1 MFFFSGLFGDV
12 EQISHFDSYHPVG
25 STGEI
30 IFLGAVVEIG
40 EAIVIASFYLEMA
53 DFGAQF
59 YTEAGRYT
67 IIELVFHIHVM
78 LFGGKVGIVFPRT
91 ALCCSAFAAA
101 VSAAPVT
108 TQGTGVGKH
117 GDVTVAVTFDSGKIK
132 DIKIVKQQENPVLAA
147 KVFTDLK
154 QHVIDTNS
162 VQLDAISGATFSS
175 KGFLDAVADAAKKAG
190 VTLSKADKKAIKKA
204 VKALPKESSYDVVV
218 IGAGGA
224 GFSAAIEAKNAG
236 ANVVLLEKMPA
247 VGGNSLISGAEMNA
261 AKNWVQPKLGI
272 NDDSPELH
280 AEDTYKGGDM
290 KGDMNVIKVM
300 THNALDAAKWCRD
313 YLGVRFEDDNL
324 FFFGGHSRKRA
335 LIPVGHTG
343 TEFITKFQAK
353 ADELG
358 IPVITNMKAEE
369 LIKDK
374 SGRVVGVKATM
385 NGASYTFNAK
395 GGVVLATGGF
405 GANPEMVKKYNPKID
420 ERFKTT
426 DAPGTTGE
434 ALYMAERAGAQLV
447 NMGYIQ
453 TYPICDPISGVIE
466 LIADARF
473 DGAIML
479 NQEGKRFVE
488 ELQRRDV
495 LSEAILKQT
504 GGYCWVLWN
513 DKIGS
518 ISNTVKEHPTEYEA
532 FTKQGIM
539 ATCDDLKCVAD
550 FTKIP
555 FDSLK
560 GTVNRVSSM
569 TGKGNDKDFNHRSGL
584 VDMTQGKYY
593 VIKAVPS
600 VHHTMGGVRINEKA
614 QALTAE
620 GKAIPGLW
628 AAGEVTGVTH
638 GTNRLGGNA
647 YTDIIVFGRIAGKAA
662 AEAAK

>member
-1 MFFFSGLFGDV
+1 
-12 EQISHFDSYHPVG
+12 
-25 STGEI
+25 
-30 IFLGAVVEIG
+30 
-40 EAIVIASFYLEMA
+40 
-53 DFGAQF
+53 
-59 YTEAGRYT
+59 
-67 IIELVFHIHVM
+67 M
-78 LFGGKVGIVFPRT
+78 LFRQT
-91 ALCCSAFAAA
+91 LLAAA
-101 VSAAPVT
+101 VGLMSAAAVAAPIT

-117 GDVTVAVTFDSGKIK
+117 GDMTVAVTFDNGRIQA
-132 DIKIVKQQENPVLAA
+132 IEIVKEAENPVLAK
-147 KVFTDLK
+147 KVYTDLK
-154 QHVIDTNS
+154 AAVITSNS
-162 VQLDAISGATFSS
+162 ADLDAISGATFSS
-175 KGFLDAVADAAKKAG
+175 KGFLDAVKDAAKKAG
-190 VTLSKADKKAIKKA
+190 VTLSKADAKAIKKVVKNIPA
-204 VKALPKESSYDVVV
+204 VSNYDVVV

-261 AKNWVQPKLGI
+261 ARNWVQPKLGI
-272 NDDSPELH
+272 LDDSAERH
-280 AEDTYKGGDM
+280 AADTFKGGDK
-290 KGDMNVIKVM
+290 KGDMKVINVM
-300 THNALDAAKWCRD
+300 TANALDAAKWCRD

-343 TEFITKFQAK
+343 TEFIAKFQAK

-358 IPVITNMKAEE
+358 IPVITDMKAEE

-374 SGRVVGVKATM
+374 TGRVVGVKATSH
-385 NGASYTFNAK
+385 GATYTFNAK

-405 GANPEMVKKYNPKID
+405 GANKAMVKKYNPKID

-434 ALYMAERAGAQLV
+434 ALYMAKRAGAQLV

-466 LIADARF
+466 LIADSRF

-488 ELQRRDV
+488 ELERRDV

-504 GGYCWVLWN
+504 GNYCWVLWN
-513 DKIGS
+513 DNIGK

-539 ATCDDLKCVAD
+539 ATCPDLKCIAD
-550 FTKIP
+550 FTKMP
-555 FDSLK
+555 LK
-560 GTVNRVSSM
+560 QLESTVKRVSSM
-569 TGKGNDKDFNHRSGL
+569 AGKGNDKDFHHRGGL
-584 VDMTQGKYY
+584 MDMSEGQYY

-600 VHHTMGGVRINEKA
+600 THHTMGGVRINEKA
-614 QALTAE
+614 QALTAK
-620 GKAIPGLW
+620 GQVIPGLW

-647 YTDIIVFGRIAGKAA
+647 YTDIIVFGRIAGEAA
-662 AEAAK
+662 AFEAAARSAK

>member
-1 MFFFSGLFGDV
+1 MKSTMIKSAVAMVFA
-12 EQISHFDSYHPVG
+12 VG
-25 STGEI
+25 
-30 IFLGAVVEIG
+30 
-40 EAIVIASFYLEMA
+40 
-53 DFGAQF
+53 
-59 YTEAGRYT
+59 
-67 IIELVFHIHVM
+67 
-78 LFGGKVGIVFPRT
+78 
-91 ALCCSAFAAA
+91 FAAA
-101 VSAAPVT
+101 SMAAPVT
-108 TQGTGVGKH
+108 AEGTGVGKH
-117 GDVTVAVTFDSGKIK
+117 GDITVAVTFDAGKIQ
-132 DIKIVKQQENPVLAA
+132 DIKIVKNAENPILAK

-154 QHVIDTNS
+154 DQVVALSSTD
-162 VQLDAISGATFSS
+162 VDLVSGATFSA
-175 KGFLDAVADAAKKAG
+175 KGFIDAVNDAAKKAG
-190 VTLSKADKKAIKKA
+190 VTLAKADKKALKKA
-204 VKALPKESSYDVVV
+204 ARELPKTSNYDVVV

-224 GFSAAIEAKNAG
+224 GFSAAITARNAG

-247 VGGNSLISGAEMNA
+247 VGGNSLISGAEMNV

-280 AEDTYKGGDM
+280 AQDTFKGGDG
-290 KGDMNVIKVM
+290 KGDMKVINVM
-300 THNALDAAKWCRD
+300 THEALDAAKWCRD

-343 TEFITKFQAK
+343 TEFIAKFQAK

-369 LIKDK
+369 LIKNKD
-374 SGRVVGVKATM
+374 GRVVGVKATM
-385 NGASYTFNAK
+385 DGSEYTFNAK

-426 DAPGTTGE
+426 DAPGSTGE

-453 TYPICDPISGVIE
+453 TYPICDPLSGAIE

-495 LSEAILKQT
+495 LSEAILNQT
-504 GGYCWVLWN
+504 GQYCWVLWN
-513 DKIGS
+513 DNIGK
-518 ISNTVKEHPTEYEA
+518 ISNTVKAHANEYEA

-539 ATCDDLKCVAD
+539 TTCDDLKCIAD

-555 FDSLK
+555 FDQLQK
-560 GTVNRVSSM
+560 TVKRVSDM
-569 TGKGNDKDFNHRSGL
+569 AGKGNDKDFNHRAGL
-584 VDMTQGKYY
+584 MDMQQGKYY

-600 VHHTMGGVRINEKA
+600 THHTMGGVRINEKA
-614 QALTAE
+614 EALTAE
-620 GKAIPGLW
+620 GKVIPGLW

-647 YTDIIVFGRIAGKAA
+647 YTDIIVFGRIAGEAAAKAA
-662 AEAAK
+662 K

>member
-1 MFFFSGLFGDV
+1 MK
-12 EQISHFDSYHPVG
+12 
-25 STGEI
+25 STMI
-30 IFLGAVVEIG
+30 KSAVAMVF
-40 EAIVIASFYLEMA
+40 A
-53 DFGAQF
+53 
-59 YTEAGRYT
+59 AG
-67 IIELVFHIHVM
+67 
-78 LFGGKVGIVFPRT
+78 
-91 ALCCSAFAAA
+91 FAAA
-101 VSAAPVT
+101 SMAAPVT
-108 TQGTGVGKH
+108 AEGTGVGKH
-117 GDVTVAVTFDSGKIK
+117 GDITVAVTFDAGKIQ
-132 DIKIVKQQENPVLAA
+132 DIKIVKNAENPILAK

-154 QHVIDTNS
+154 DQVVALSSTD
-162 VQLDAISGATFSS
+162 VDLVSGATFSA
-175 KGFLDAVADAAKKAG
+175 KGFIDAVNDAAKKAG
-190 VTLSKADKKAIKKA
+190 VTLAKADKKALKKA
-204 VKALPKESSYDVVV
+204 ARELPKTSNYDVVV

-224 GFSAAIEAKNAG
+224 GFSAAITAKNAG
-236 ANVVLLEKMPA
+236 ANVVLIEKMPA
-247 VGGNSLISGAEMNA
+247 VGGNSLISGAEMNVA
-261 AKNWVQPKLGI
+261 RNWVQPKLGI

-280 AEDTYKGGDM
+280 AQDTFKGGDG
-290 KGDMNVIKVM
+290 KGDMKVINVM
-300 THNALDAAKWCRD
+300 THEALDAAKWCRD

-343 TEFITKFQAK
+343 TEFIAKFQAK

-374 SGRVVGVKATM
+374 DGRVVGVKATM
-385 NGASYTFNAK
+385 DGSEYTFNAK

-426 DAPGTTGE
+426 DAPGSTGE
-434 ALYMAERAGAQLV
+434 ALYMAERAGAELV

-453 TYPICDPISGVIE
+453 TYPICDPISGAIE

-495 LSEAILKQT
+495 LSEAILNQT
-504 GGYCWVLWN
+504 GRYCWVLWN

-518 ISNTVKEHPTEYEA
+518 ISNTVKAHANEYEA

-539 ATCDDLKCVAD
+539 TTCDDLKCIAD

-555 FDSLK
+555 FDQLRK
-560 GTVNRVSSM
+560 TVKRVSDM
-569 TGKGNDKDFNHRSGL
+569 AGKGNDKDFNHRAGL
-584 VDMTQGKYY
+584 MDMQQGKYY

-600 VHHTMGGVRINEKA
+600 THHTMGGVRINEKA
-614 QALTAE
+614 EALTAE
-620 GKAIPGLW
+620 GKVIPGLW

-647 YTDIIVFGRIAGKAA
+647 YTDIIVFGRIAGEAAAKAA
-662 AEAAK
+662 K

>member
-1 MFFFSGLFGDV
+1 
-12 EQISHFDSYHPVG
+12 
-25 STGEI
+25 
-30 IFLGAVVEIG
+30 
-40 EAIVIASFYLEMA
+40 
-53 DFGAQF
+53 
-59 YTEAGRYT
+59 
-67 IIELVFHIHVM
+67 M
-78 LFGGKVGIVFPRT
+78 LFRQT
-91 ALCCSAFAAA
+91 LLAAA
-101 VSAAPVT
+101 VGLMSAAAVAAPVT

-117 GDVTVAVTFDSGKIK
+117 GDMTVAVTFDNGRIQA
-132 DIKIVKQQENPVLAA
+132 IEIVKEAENPVLAK
-147 KVFTDLK
+147 KVYTDLK
-154 QHVIDTNS
+154 AAVIASNS
-162 VQLDAISGATFSS
+162 ADLDAISGATFSS
-175 KGFLDAVADAAKKAG
+175 KGFLDAVKDAAKKAG
-190 VTLSKADKKAIKKA
+190 VTLSKADAKAIKKVVKNIPA
-204 VKALPKESSYDVVV
+204 VSNYDVVV

-261 AKNWVQPKLGI
+261 ARNWVQPKLGI
-272 NDDSPELH
+272 LDDSAERH
-280 AEDTYKGGDM
+280 AADTFKGGDK
-290 KGDMNVIKVM
+290 KGDMKVINVM
-300 THNALDAAKWCRD
+300 TANALDAAKWCRD

-343 TEFITKFQAK
+343 TEFIAKFQAK

-358 IPVITNMKAEE
+358 IPVITDMKAEE

-374 SGRVVGVKATM
+374 TGRVVGVKATSH
-385 NGASYTFNAK
+385 GATYTFNAK

-405 GANPEMVKKYNPKID
+405 GANKAMVKKYNPKID

-434 ALYMAERAGAQLV
+434 ALYMAKRAGAQLV

-466 LIADARF
+466 LIADSRF

-488 ELQRRDV
+488 ELERRDV

-504 GGYCWVLWN
+504 GNYCCVLWN
-513 DKIGS
+513 DNIGK

-539 ATCDDLKCVAD
+539 ATCPDLKCIAD
-550 FTKIP
+550 FTKMP
-555 FDSLK
+555 LK
-560 GTVNRVSSM
+560 QLESTVKRVSSM
-569 TGKGNDKDFNHRSGL
+569 AGKGNDKDFHHRGGL
-584 VDMTQGKYY
+584 MDMSEGQYY

-600 VHHTMGGVRINEKA
+600 THHTMGGVRINEKA
-614 QALTAE
+614 QALTAK
-620 GKAIPGLW
+620 GQVIPGLW

-647 YTDIIVFGRIAGKAA
+647 YTDIIVFGRIAGEAA
-662 AEAAK
+662 AFEAAARSAK

>member
-1 MFFFSGLFGDV
+1 
-12 EQISHFDSYHPVG
+12 
-25 STGEI
+25 
-30 IFLGAVVEIG
+30 
-40 EAIVIASFYLEMA
+40 
-53 DFGAQF
+53 
-59 YTEAGRYT
+59 
-67 IIELVFHIHVM
+67 M
-78 LFGGKVGIVFPRT
+78 LFRQT
-91 ALCCSAFAAA
+91 LLAAA
-101 VSAAPVT
+101 VGLMSAAAVAAPVT

-117 GDVTVAVTFDSGKIK
+117 GDMTVAVTFDNGRIQA
-132 DIKIVKQQENPVLAA
+132 IEIVKEAENPVLAK
-147 KVFTDLK
+147 KVYTDLK
-154 QHVIDTNS
+154 AAVIASNS
-162 VQLDAISGATFSS
+162 ADLDAISGATFSS
-175 KGFLDAVADAAKKAG
+175 KGFLDAVRDAAKKAG
-190 VTLSKADKKAIKKA
+190 VTLSKADAKAIKKVVKNIPA
-204 VKALPKESSYDVVV
+204 VSNYDVVV

-261 AKNWVQPKLGI
+261 ARNWVQPKLGI
-272 NDDSPELH
+272 LDDSAERH
-280 AEDTYKGGDM
+280 AADTFKGGDK
-290 KGDMNVIKVM
+290 KGDMKVINVM
-300 THNALDAAKWCRD
+300 TANALDAAKWCRD

-343 TEFITKFQAK
+343 TEFIAKFQAK

-358 IPVITNMKAEE
+358 IPVITDMKAEE

-374 SGRVVGVKATM
+374 TGRVVGVKATSH
-385 NGASYTFNAK
+385 GATYTFNAK

-405 GANPEMVKKYNPKID
+405 GANKAMVKKYNPKID

-434 ALYMAERAGAQLV
+434 ALYMAKRAGAQLV

-466 LIADARF
+466 LIADSRF

-488 ELQRRDV
+488 ELERRDV

-504 GGYCWVLWN
+504 GNYCWVLWN
-513 DKIGS
+513 DNIGK

-539 ATCDDLKCVAD
+539 ATCPDLKCIAD
-550 FTKIP
+550 FTKMP
-555 FDSLK
+555 LK
-560 GTVNRVSSM
+560 QLESTVKRVSSM
-569 TGKGNDKDFNHRSGL
+569 AGKGNDKDFHHRGGL
-584 VDMTQGKYY
+584 MDMSEGQYY

-600 VHHTMGGVRINEKA
+600 THHTMGGVRINEKA
-614 QALTAE
+614 QALTAK
-620 GKAIPGLW
+620 GQVIPGLW

-647 YTDIIVFGRIAGKAA
+647 YTDIIVFGRIAGEAA
-662 AEAAK
+662 AFEAAARSAK

>member
-1 MFFFSGLFGDV
+1 MKSTMIKSAVAMVFA
-12 EQISHFDSYHPVG
+12 VG
-25 STGEI
+25 
-30 IFLGAVVEIG
+30 F
-40 EAIVIASFYLEMA
+40 
-53 DFGAQF
+53 
-59 YTEAGRYT
+59 
-67 IIELVFHIHVM
+67 
-78 LFGGKVGIVFPRT
+78 
-91 ALCCSAFAAA
+91 AA
-101 VSAAPVT
+101 VSMAAPVT
-108 TQGTGVGKH
+108 AEGTGVGKH
-117 GDVTVAVTFDSGKIK
+117 GDITVAVTFDAGKIQ
-132 DIKIVKQQENPVLAA
+132 DIKIVKNAENPILAK

-154 QHVIDTNS
+154 DQVVALSSTD
-162 VQLDAISGATFSS
+162 VDLISGATFSA
-175 KGFLDAVADAAKKAG
+175 KGFIDAVNDAAKKAG
-190 VTLSKADKKAIKKA
+190 VTLAKADKKALKKA
-204 VKALPKESSYDVVV
+204 ARELPKTSNYDVVV

-224 GFSAAIEAKNAG
+224 GFSAAITARNAG

-247 VGGNSLISGAEMNA
+247 VGGNSLISGAEMNV

-280 AEDTYKGGDM
+280 AQDTFKGGDG
-290 KGDMNVIKVM
+290 KGDMKVINVM
-300 THNALDAAKWCRD
+300 THEALDAAKWCRD

-343 TEFITKFQAK
+343 TEFIAKFQAK

-369 LIKDK
+369 LIKNKD
-374 SGRVVGVKATM
+374 GRVVGVKATM
-385 NGASYTFNAK
+385 DGSEYTFNAK

-426 DAPGTTGE
+426 DAPGSTGE
-434 ALYMAERAGAQLV
+434 ALYMAERAGAELV

-453 TYPICDPISGVIE
+453 TYPICDPLSGAIE

-495 LSEAILKQT
+495 LSEAILNQT
-504 GGYCWVLWN
+504 GRYCWVLWN

-518 ISNTVKEHPTEYEA
+518 ISNTVKAHANEYEA

-539 ATCDDLKCVAD
+539 TTCDDLKCIAD

-555 FDSLK
+555 FDQLQK
-560 GTVNRVSSM
+560 TVKRVSDM
-569 TGKGNDKDFNHRSGL
+569 AGKGNDKDFNHRAGL
-584 VDMTQGKYY
+584 MDMQQGKYY

-600 VHHTMGGVRINEKA
+600 THHTMGGVRINEKA
-614 QALTAE
+614 EALTAE
-620 GKAIPGLW
+620 GKVIPGLW

-647 YTDIIVFGRIAGKAA
+647 YTDIIVFGRIAGEAAAKAA
-662 AEAAK
+662 K

>member
-1 MFFFSGLFGDV
+1 MK
-12 EQISHFDSYHPVG
+12 
-25 STGEI
+25 STMI
-30 IFLGAVVEIG
+30 KSAVAMVF
-40 EAIVIASFYLEMA
+40 A
-53 DFGAQF
+53 
-59 YTEAGRYT
+59 AG
-67 IIELVFHIHVM
+67 
-78 LFGGKVGIVFPRT
+78 
-91 ALCCSAFAAA
+91 FAAA
-101 VSAAPVT
+101 SMAAPVT
-108 TQGTGVGKH
+108 AEGTGVGKH
-117 GDVTVAVTFDSGKIK
+117 GDITVAVTFDAGKIQ
-132 DIKIVKQQENPVLAA
+132 DIKIVKNAENPILAK

-154 QHVIDTNS
+154 DQVVALSSTD
-162 VQLDAISGATFSS
+162 VDLISGATFSA
-175 KGFLDAVADAAKKAG
+175 KGFIDAVNDAAKKAG
-190 VTLSKADKKAIKKA
+190 VTLAKADKKALKKA
-204 VKALPKESSYDVVV
+204 ARKLPKTSNYDVVV

-224 GFSAAIEAKNAG
+224 GFSAAITARNAG

-280 AEDTYKGGDM
+280 AEDTFKGGDG
-290 KGDMNVIKVM
+290 KGDMKVINVM
-300 THNALDAAKWCRD
+300 THQALDAAKWCRD

-343 TEFITKFQAK
+343 TEFIAKFQAK

-369 LIKDK
+369 LIKNKD
-374 SGRVVGVKATM
+374 GRVVGVKATM
-385 NGASYTFNAK
+385 DGSEYTFNAK

-453 TYPICDPISGVIE
+453 TYPICDPISGAIE

-495 LSEAILKQT
+495 LSEAILNQT
-504 GGYCWVLWN
+504 GQYCWVLWN
-513 DKIGS
+513 DNIGK
-518 ISNTVKEHPTEYEA
+518 ISNTVKAHANEYEA

-539 ATCDDLKCVAD
+539 TTCDDLKCIAD

-555 FDSLK
+555 FDQLRK
-560 GTVNRVSSM
+560 TVKRVSDM
-569 TGKGNDKDFNHRSGL
+569 AGKGNDKDFNHRAGL
-584 VDMTQGKYY
+584 MDMQQGKYY

-600 VHHTMGGVRINEKA
+600 THHTMGGVRINEKA
-614 QALTAE
+614 EALTAE
-620 GKAIPGLW
+620 GKVIPGLW

-647 YTDIIVFGRIAGKAA
+647 YTDIIVFGRIAGEAAAKAA
-662 AEAAK
+662 K

>member
-1 MFFFSGLFGDV
+1 MKSTMIKSAVAMVFA
-12 EQISHFDSYHPVG
+12 VG
-25 STGEI
+25 
-30 IFLGAVVEIG
+30 
-40 EAIVIASFYLEMA
+40 
-53 DFGAQF
+53 
-59 YTEAGRYT
+59 
-67 IIELVFHIHVM
+67 
-78 LFGGKVGIVFPRT
+78 
-91 ALCCSAFAAA
+91 FAAA
-101 VSAAPVT
+101 SMAAPVT
-108 TQGTGVGKH
+108 GEGTGVGKH
-117 GDVTVAVTFDSGKIK
+117 GDITVAVTFDAGKIQ
-132 DIKIVKQQENPVLAA
+132 DIKIVKNAENPILAK

-154 QHVIDTNS
+154 DQVVALSSTD
-162 VQLDAISGATFSS
+162 VDLISGATFSA
-175 KGFLDAVADAAKKAG
+175 KGFIDAVNDAAKKAG
-190 VTLSKADKKAIKKA
+190 VTLAKADKKALKKA
-204 VKALPKESSYDVVV
+204 ARELPKTSNYDVVV

-224 GFSAAIEAKNAG
+224 GFSAAITAKNAG

-247 VGGNSLISGAEMNA
+247 VGGNSLISGAEMNV

-280 AEDTYKGGDM
+280 AQDTFKGGDG
-290 KGDMNVIKVM
+290 KGDMKVINVM
-300 THNALDAAKWCRD
+300 THEALDAAKWCRD

-343 TEFITKFQAK
+343 TEFIAKFQAK

-374 SGRVVGVKATM
+374 DGRVVGVKATM
-385 NGASYTFNAK
+385 DGSEYTFNAK

-426 DAPGTTGE
+426 DAPGSTGE
-434 ALYMAERAGAQLV
+434 ALYMAERAGAELV

-453 TYPICDPISGVIE
+453 TYPICDPLSGAIE

-495 LSEAILKQT
+495 LSEAILNQT
-504 GGYCWVLWN
+504 GQYCWVLWN
-513 DKIGS
+513 DNIGK
-518 ISNTVKEHPTEYEA
+518 ISNTVKAHANEYEA

-539 ATCDDLKCVAD
+539 TTCDDLKCIAD

-555 FDSLK
+555 FDQLRK
-560 GTVNRVSSM
+560 TVKRVSDM
-569 TGKGNDKDFNHRSGL
+569 AGKGNDKDFNHRAGL
-584 VDMTQGKYY
+584 MDMQQGKYY

-600 VHHTMGGVRINEKA
+600 THHTMGGVRINEKA
-614 QALTAE
+614 EALTAE
-620 GKAIPGLW
+620 GKVIPGLW

-647 YTDIIVFGRIAGKAA
+647 YTDIIVFGRIAGEAAAKAA
-662 AEAAK
+662 K

>member
-1 MFFFSGLFGDV
+1 MK
-12 EQISHFDSYHPVG
+12 
-25 STGEI
+25 STMI
-30 IFLGAVVEIG
+30 KSAVAMVF
-40 EAIVIASFYLEMA
+40 A
-53 DFGAQF
+53 
-59 YTEAGRYT
+59 AG
-67 IIELVFHIHVM
+67 
-78 LFGGKVGIVFPRT
+78 
-91 ALCCSAFAAA
+91 FAAA
-101 VSAAPVT
+101 SMAAPVT
-108 TQGTGVGKH
+108 AEGTGVGKH
-117 GDVTVAVTFDSGKIK
+117 GDITVAVTFDAGKIQ
-132 DIKIVKQQENPVLAA
+132 DIKIVKNAENPILAK

-154 QHVIDTNS
+154 DQVVALSSTD
-162 VQLDAISGATFSS
+162 VDLVSGATFSA
-175 KGFLDAVADAAKKAG
+175 KGFIDAVNDAAKKAG
-190 VTLSKADKKAIKKA
+190 VTLAKADKKALKKA
-204 VKALPKESSYDVVV
+204 ARELPKTSNYDVVV

-224 GFSAAIEAKNAG
+224 GFSAAITAKNAG

-247 VGGNSLISGAEMNA
+247 VGGNSLISGAEMNVA
-261 AKNWVQPKLGI
+261 GNWVQPKLGI

-280 AEDTYKGGDM
+280 AQDTFKGGDG
-290 KGDMNVIKVM
+290 KGDMKVINVM
-300 THNALDAAKWCRD
+300 THEALDAAKWCRD

-343 TEFITKFQAK
+343 TEFIAKFQAK

-374 SGRVVGVKATM
+374 DGRVVGVKATM
-385 NGASYTFNAK
+385 DGSEYTFNAK

-453 TYPICDPISGVIE
+453 TYPICDPLSGAIE

-495 LSEAILKQT
+495 LSEAILNQT
-504 GGYCWVLWN
+504 GQYCWVLWN
-513 DKIGS
+513 DNIGK
-518 ISNTVKEHPTEYEA
+518 ISNTVKAHANEYEA

-539 ATCDDLKCVAD
+539 TTCDDLKCIAD

-555 FDSLK
+555 FDQLQK
-560 GTVNRVSSM
+560 TVKRVSDM
-569 TGKGNDKDFNHRSGL
+569 AGKGNDKDFNHRAGL
-584 VDMTQGKYY
+584 MDMQQGKYY

-600 VHHTMGGVRINEKA
+600 THHTMGGVRINEKA
-614 QALTAE
+614 EALTAE
-620 GKAIPGLW
+620 GKVIPGLW

-647 YTDIIVFGRIAGKAA
+647 YTDIIVFGRIAGEAAAKAA
-662 AEAAK
+662 K

>member
-1 MFFFSGLFGDV
+1 MKSTMIKSAVAMVFA
-12 EQISHFDSYHPVG
+12 VG
-25 STGEI
+25 
-30 IFLGAVVEIG
+30 
-40 EAIVIASFYLEMA
+40 
-53 DFGAQF
+53 
-59 YTEAGRYT
+59 
-67 IIELVFHIHVM
+67 
-78 LFGGKVGIVFPRT
+78 
-91 ALCCSAFAAA
+91 FAAA
-101 VSAAPVT
+101 SMAAPVT
-108 TQGTGVGKH
+108 AEGTGVGKH
-117 GDVTVAVTFDSGKIK
+117 GDITVAVTFDAGKIQ
-132 DIKIVKQQENPVLAA
+132 DIKIVKNAENPILAK

-154 QHVIDTNS
+154 DQVVALSSTD
-162 VQLDAISGATFSS
+162 VDLISGATFSA
-175 KGFLDAVADAAKKAG
+175 KGFIDAVNDAAKKAG
-190 VTLSKADKKAIKKA
+190 VTLAKADKKALKKA
-204 VKALPKESSYDVVV
+204 ARKLPKTSNYDVVV

-224 GFSAAIEAKNAG
+224 GFSAAITARNAG

-247 VGGNSLISGAEMNA
+247 VGGNSLISGAEMNV

-280 AEDTYKGGDM
+280 AQDTFKGGDG
-290 KGDMNVIKVM
+290 KGDMKVINVM
-300 THNALDAAKWCRD
+300 THEALDAAKWCRD

-343 TEFITKFQAK
+343 TEFIAKFQAK

-374 SGRVVGVKATM
+374 DGRVVGVKATM
-385 NGASYTFNAK
+385 DGSEYTFNAK

-426 DAPGTTGE
+426 DAPGSTGE
-434 ALYMAERAGAQLV
+434 ALYMAERAGAELV

-453 TYPICDPISGVIE
+453 TYPICDPISGAIE

-495 LSEAILKQT
+495 LSEAILNQT
-504 GGYCWVLWN
+504 GQYCWVLWN
-513 DKIGS
+513 DNIGK
-518 ISNTVKEHPTEYEA
+518 ISNTVKAHANEYEA

-539 ATCDDLKCVAD
+539 TTCDDLKCIAD

-555 FDSLK
+555 FDQLQK
-560 GTVNRVSSM
+560 TVNRVSDM
-569 TGKGNDKDFNHRSGL
+569 AGKGNDKDFNHRAGL
-584 VDMTQGKYY
+584 MDMQQGKYY

-600 VHHTMGGVRINEKA
+600 THHTMGGVRINEKA
-614 QALTAE
+614 EALTAE
-620 GKAIPGLW
+620 GKVIPGLW

-647 YTDIIVFGRIAGKAA
+647 YTDIIVFGRIAGEAAAKAA
-662 AEAAK
+662 K

>member
-1 MFFFSGLFGDV
+1 MK
-12 EQISHFDSYHPVG
+12 
-25 STGEI
+25 STMI
-30 IFLGAVVEIG
+30 KSAVAMVF
-40 EAIVIASFYLEMA
+40 A
-53 DFGAQF
+53 
-59 YTEAGRYT
+59 AG
-67 IIELVFHIHVM
+67 
-78 LFGGKVGIVFPRT
+78 
-91 ALCCSAFAAA
+91 FAAA
-101 VSAAPVT
+101 SMAAPVT
-108 TQGTGVGKH
+108 AEGTGVGKH
-117 GDVTVAVTFDSGKIK
+117 GDITVAVTFDAGKIQ
-132 DIKIVKQQENPVLAA
+132 DIKIVKNAENPILAK

-154 QHVIDTNS
+154 DQVVALSSTD
-162 VQLDAISGATFSS
+162 VDLISGATFSA
-175 KGFLDAVADAAKKAG
+175 KGFIDAVNDAAKKAG
-190 VTLSKADKKAIKKA
+190 VTLAKADKKALKKA
-204 VKALPKESSYDVVV
+204 ARKLPKTSNYDVVV

-224 GFSAAIEAKNAG
+224 GFSAAITARNAG

-280 AEDTYKGGDM
+280 AEDTFKGGDG
-290 KGDMNVIKVM
+290 KGDMKVINVM
-300 THNALDAAKWCRD
+300 THQALDAAKWCRD

-343 TEFITKFQAK
+343 TEFIAKFQAK

-369 LIKDK
+369 LIKNKD
-374 SGRVVGVKATM
+374 GRVVGVKATM
-385 NGASYTFNAK
+385 DGSEYTFNAK

-453 TYPICDPISGVIE
+453 TYPICDPLSGAIE

-495 LSEAILKQT
+495 LSEAILNQT
-504 GGYCWVLWN
+504 GQYCWVLWN
-513 DKIGS
+513 DNIGK
-518 ISNTVKEHPTEYEA
+518 ISNTVKAHANEYEA

-539 ATCDDLKCVAD
+539 TTCDDLKCIAD

-555 FDSLK
+555 FDQLQK
-560 GTVNRVSSM
+560 TVKRVSDM
-569 TGKGNDKDFNHRSGL
+569 AGKGNDKDFNHRAGL
-584 VDMTQGKYY
+584 MDMQQGKYY

-600 VHHTMGGVRINEKA
+600 THHTMGGVRINEKA
-614 QALTAE
+614 EALTAE
-620 GKAIPGLW
+620 GKVIPGLW

-647 YTDIIVFGRIAGKAA
+647 YTDIIVFGRIAGEAAAKAA
-662 AEAAK
+662 K

>member
-1 MFFFSGLFGDV
+1 MK
-12 EQISHFDSYHPVG
+12 
-25 STGEI
+25 STMI
-30 IFLGAVVEIG
+30 KSAVAMVF
-40 EAIVIASFYLEMA
+40 A
-53 DFGAQF
+53 
-59 YTEAGRYT
+59 AG
-67 IIELVFHIHVM
+67 
-78 LFGGKVGIVFPRT
+78 
-91 ALCCSAFAAA
+91 FAAA
-101 VSAAPVT
+101 SMAAPVT
-108 TQGTGVGKH
+108 AQGTGVGKH
-117 GDVTVAVTFDSGKIK
+117 GDITVAVTFDAVKIQ
-132 DIKIVKQQENPVLAA
+132 DIKIVKNAENPILAK

-154 QHVIDTNS
+154 DQVVAFSSTGVDL
-162 VQLDAISGATFSS
+162 VSGATFSA
-175 KGFLDAVADAAKKAG
+175 KGFIDAVNDAAKKAG
-190 VTLSKADKKAIKKA
+190 VTLAKADKKALKKA
-204 VKALPKESSYDVVV
+204 ARELPKTSNYDVVV

-224 GFSAAIEAKNAG
+224 GFSAAITARNAG

-280 AEDTYKGGDM
+280 AQDTFKGGDG
-290 KGDMNVIKVM
+290 KGDMKVINVM
-300 THNALDAAKWCRD
+300 THEALDAAKWCRD

-343 TEFITKFQAK
+343 TEFIAKFQAK

-374 SGRVVGVKATM
+374 DGRVVGVKATM
-385 NGASYTFNAK
+385 DGSEYTFNAK

-426 DAPGTTGE
+426 DAPGSTGE

-453 TYPICDPISGVIE
+453 TYPICDPISGAIE

-495 LSEAILKQT
+495 LSEAILNQT
-504 GGYCWVLWN
+504 GRYCWVLWN
-513 DKIGS
+513 DNIGK
-518 ISNTVKEHPTEYEA
+518 ISNTVKAHANEYEA
-532 FTKQGIM
+532 FTKQGVM
-539 ATCDDLKCVAD
+539 ATCDDLKCIAD

-555 FDSLK
+555 FDQLQK
-560 GTVNRVSSM
+560 TVKRVSDM
-569 TGKGNDKDFNHRSGL
+569 AGKGNDKDFNHRAGL
-584 VDMTQGKYY
+584 MDMQQGKYY

-600 VHHTMGGVRINEKA
+600 THHTMGGVRINEKA
-614 QALTAE
+614 EALTAE
-620 GKAIPGLW
+620 GKVIPGLW

-647 YTDIIVFGRIAGKAA
+647 YTDIIVFGRIAGEAAAKAA
-662 AEAAK
+662 K

>member
-1 MFFFSGLFGDV
+1 MKSTMIKSAVAMVFA
-12 EQISHFDSYHPVG
+12 VG
-25 STGEI
+25 
-30 IFLGAVVEIG
+30 
-40 EAIVIASFYLEMA
+40 
-53 DFGAQF
+53 
-59 YTEAGRYT
+59 
-67 IIELVFHIHVM
+67 
-78 LFGGKVGIVFPRT
+78 
-91 ALCCSAFAAA
+91 FAAA
-101 VSAAPVT
+101 SMAAPVT
-108 TQGTGVGKH
+108 AEGTGVGKH
-117 GDVTVAVTFDSGKIK
+117 GDITVAVTFDAGKIQ
-132 DIKIVKQQENPVLAA
+132 DIKIVKNAENPILAK

-154 QHVIDTNS
+154 DQVVALSSTD
-162 VQLDAISGATFSS
+162 VDLISGATFSA
-175 KGFLDAVADAAKKAG
+175 KGFIDAVNDAAKKAG
-190 VTLSKADKKAIKKA
+190 VTLAKADKKALKKA
-204 VKALPKESSYDVVV
+204 ARELPKTSNYDVVV

-224 GFSAAIEAKNAG
+224 GFSAAITARNAG

-247 VGGNSLISGAEMNA
+247 VGGNSLISGAEMNV

-280 AEDTYKGGDM
+280 AQDTFKGGDG
-290 KGDMNVIKVM
+290 KGDMKVINVM
-300 THNALDAAKWCRD
+300 THEALDAAKWCRD

-343 TEFITKFQAK
+343 TEFIAKFQAK

-374 SGRVVGVKATM
+374 DGRVVGVKATM
-385 NGASYTFNAK
+385 DGSEYTFNAK

-453 TYPICDPISGVIE
+453 TYPICDPISGAIE

-495 LSEAILKQT
+495 LSEAILNQT
-504 GGYCWVLWN
+504 GRYCWVLWN

-518 ISNTVKEHPTEYEA
+518 ISNTVKAHANEYEA

-539 ATCDDLKCVAD
+539 TTCDDLKCIAD

-555 FDSLK
+555 FDQLRK
-560 GTVNRVSSM
+560 TVKRVSDM
-569 TGKGNDKDFNHRSGL
+569 AGKGNDKDFNHRSGL
-584 VDMTQGKYY
+584 VDMQQGKYY

-600 VHHTMGGVRINEKA
+600 THHTMGGVRFNEKA
-614 QALTAE
+614 EALTAE
-620 GKAIPGLW
+620 GKVIPGLW

-647 YTDIIVFGRIAGKAA
+647 YTDIIVFGRIAGEAAAKAA
-662 AEAAK
+662 K

>member
-1 MFFFSGLFGDV
+1 MHFSRALIAGLV
-12 EQISHFDSYHPVG
+12 
-25 STGEI
+25 
-30 IFLGAVVEIG
+30 
-40 EAIVIASFYLEMA
+40 
-53 DFGAQF
+53 
-59 YTEAGRYT
+59 
-67 IIELVFHIHVM
+67 
-78 LFGGKVGIVFPRT
+78 
-91 ALCCSAFAAA
+91 CSAFAAA

-190 VTLSKADKKAIKKA
+190 VTLSKADKKAIKKV

-280 AEDTYKGGDM
+280 AKDTYLGGDK
-290 KGDMNVIKVM
+290 KGDPKVINVL

-335 LIPVGHTG
+335 LIPIGHTG

-385 NGASYTFNAK
+385 NGAPYTFNAK

-488 ELQRRDV
+488 ELQRRDI

>member
-1 MFFFSGLFGDV
+1 MRKFFFCIVGPSKWDGSAIHKGV
-12 EQISHFDSYHPVG
+12 EQIMMKK
-25 STGEI
+25 TLI
-30 IFLGAVVEIG
+30 
-40 EAIVIASFYLEMA
+40 
-53 DFGAQF
+53 
-59 YTEAGRYT
+59 
-67 IIELVFHIHVM
+67 
-78 LFGGKVGIVFPRT
+78 T
-91 ALCCSAFAAA
+91 ALIATVFAGGAMAAA
-101 VSAAPVT
+101 VTAE
-108 TQGTGVGKH
+108 GTGVGKH
-117 GDVTVAVTFDSGKIK
+117 GDVTVAVTFDGGKIT
-132 DIKIVKQQENPVLAA
+132 DIKVVKEQENKVLARG
-147 KVFTDLK
+147 VYTDLK
-154 QHVIDTNS
+154 DQVIATNS
-162 VQLDAISGATFSS
+162 ADLDVISGATFSS
-175 KGFLDAVADAAKKAG
+175 KGFLDAVKDAAKKAG
-190 VTLSKADKKAIKKA
+190 VTLSKADKKAIKKVA
-204 VKALPKESSYDVVV
+204 KDLPKNSSYDVVV
-218 IGAGGA
+218 VGAGGA

-290 KGDMNVIKVM
+290 KGDMKVINVM
-300 THNALDAAKWCRD
+300 THNALDAALWCRD

-358 IPVITNMKAEE
+358 IPVITNMKMTD
-369 LIKDK
+369 LILDKD
-374 SGRVVGVKATM
+374 GRVSGVKATM
-385 NGASYTFNAK
+385 NGAEYTFNAK

-405 GANPEMVKKYNPKID
+405 GANKEMVKKYNPKID
-420 ERFKTT
+420 ERFMTT

-434 ALYMAERAGAQLV
+434 ALYIAEKAGAELV

-466 LIADARF
+466 LIADSRF

-488 ELQRRDV
+488 ELDRRDV
-495 LSEAILKQT
+495 LSEAILNQT

-513 DKIGS
+513 DNIGK
-518 ISNTVKEHPTEYEA
+518 ISNTVGTHTTEYDA

-539 ATCDDLKCVAD
+539 ATCDDLKCIAD

-555 FDSLK
+555 FDQLK
-560 GTVNRVSSM
+560 KTVDRVTSM
-569 TGKGNDKDFNHRSGL
+569 AGKGNDKDFHHRGGL
-584 VDMTQGKYY
+584 MDMSQGKYY

-600 VHHTMGGVRINEKA
+600 THHTMGGIRINEKA
-614 QALTAE
+614 QALTKE
-620 GKAIPGLW
+620 GKVIPGLW

>member
-1 MFFFSGLFGDV
+1 MHFSRALIAGLV
-12 EQISHFDSYHPVG
+12 
-25 STGEI
+25 
-30 IFLGAVVEIG
+30 
-40 EAIVIASFYLEMA
+40 
-53 DFGAQF
+53 
-59 YTEAGRYT
+59 
-67 IIELVFHIHVM
+67 
-78 LFGGKVGIVFPRT
+78 
-91 ALCCSAFAAA
+91 CSVFAAA

-154 QHVIDTNS
+154 QHVIDMNS

-190 VTLSKADKKAIKKA
+190 VTLSKADKKAIKKV
-204 VKALPKESSYDVVV
+204 VKTLPKESTYDVVV

>member
-1 MFFFSGLFGDV
+1 
-12 EQISHFDSYHPVG
+12 
-25 STGEI
+25 
-30 IFLGAVVEIG
+30 
-40 EAIVIASFYLEMA
+40 
-53 DFGAQF
+53 
-59 YTEAGRYT
+59 
-67 IIELVFHIHVM
+67 M
-78 LFGGKVGIVFPRT
+78 LFRQT
-91 ALCCSAFAAA
+91 LLAAA
-101 VSAAPVT
+101 VGLMSAAAVAAPVT

-117 GDVTVAVTFDSGKIK
+117 GDMTVAVTFDNGRIQA
-132 DIKIVKQQENPVLAA
+132 IEIVKEAENPALAK
-147 KVFTDLK
+147 KVYTDLK
-154 QHVIDTNS
+154 AAVIASNS
-162 VQLDAISGATFSS
+162 ADLDAISGATFSS
-175 KGFLDAVADAAKKAG
+175 KGFLDAVKDAAKKAG
-190 VTLSKADKKAIKKA
+190 VTLSKADAKAIKKVVKNIPA
-204 VKALPKESSYDVVV
+204 VSNYDVVV

-261 AKNWVQPKLGI
+261 ARNWVQPKLGI
-272 NDDSPELH
+272 LDDSAERH
-280 AEDTYKGGDM
+280 AADTFKGGDK
-290 KGDMNVIKVM
+290 KGDMKVINVM
-300 THNALDAAKWCRD
+300 TANALDAAKWCRD

-343 TEFITKFQAK
+343 TEFIAKFQAK

-358 IPVITNMKAEE
+358 IPVITDMKAEE

-374 SGRVVGVKATM
+374 TGRVVGVKATSH
-385 NGASYTFNAK
+385 GATYTFNAK

-405 GANPEMVKKYNPKID
+405 GANKAMVKKYNPKID

-434 ALYMAERAGAQLV
+434 ALYMAKRAGAQLV

-466 LIADARF
+466 LIADSRF

-488 ELQRRDV
+488 ELERRDV

-504 GGYCWVLWN
+504 GNYCWVLWN
-513 DKIGS
+513 DNIGK

-539 ATCDDLKCVAD
+539 ATCPDLKCIAD
-550 FTKIP
+550 FTKMP
-555 FDSLK
+555 LK
-560 GTVNRVSSM
+560 QLESTVKRVSSM
-569 TGKGNDKDFNHRSGL
+569 AGKGNDKDFHHRGGL
-584 VDMTQGKYY
+584 MDMSEGQYY

-600 VHHTMGGVRINEKA
+600 THHTMGGVRINEKA
-614 QALTAE
+614 QALTAK
-620 GKAIPGLW
+620 GQVIPGLW

-647 YTDIIVFGRIAGKAA
+647 YTDIIVFGRIAGEAA
-662 AEAAK
+662 AFEAAARSAK

>member
-1 MFFFSGLFGDV
+1 MK
-12 EQISHFDSYHPVG
+12 
-25 STGEI
+25 STMI
-30 IFLGAVVEIG
+30 KSAVAMVF
-40 EAIVIASFYLEMA
+40 A
-53 DFGAQF
+53 
-59 YTEAGRYT
+59 AG
-67 IIELVFHIHVM
+67 
-78 LFGGKVGIVFPRT
+78 
-91 ALCCSAFAAA
+91 FAAA
-101 VSAAPVT
+101 SMAAPVT
-108 TQGTGVGKH
+108 AEGTGVGKH
-117 GDVTVAVTFDSGKIK
+117 GDITVAVTFDAGKIQ
-132 DIKIVKQQENPVLAA
+132 DIKIVKNAENPILAK

-154 QHVIDTNS
+154 DQVVALSSTD
-162 VQLDAISGATFSS
+162 VDLISGATFSA
-175 KGFLDAVADAAKKAG
+175 KGFIDAVNDAAKKAG
-190 VTLSKADKKAIKKA
+190 VTLAKADKKALKKA
-204 VKALPKESSYDVVV
+204 ARKLPKTSNYDVVV

-224 GFSAAIEAKNAG
+224 GFSAAITARNAG

-280 AEDTYKGGDM
+280 AEDTFKGGDG
-290 KGDMNVIKVM
+290 KGDMKVINVM
-300 THNALDAAKWCRD
+300 THQALDAAKWCRD

-343 TEFITKFQAK
+343 TEFIAKFQAK

-369 LIKDK
+369 LIKNKD
-374 SGRVVGVKATM
+374 GRVVGVKATM
-385 NGASYTFNAK
+385 DGSEYTFNAK

-426 DAPGTTGE
+426 DAPGSTGE
-434 ALYMAERAGAQLV
+434 ALYMAERAGAELV

-453 TYPICDPISGVIE
+453 TYPICDPISGAIE

-495 LSEAILKQT
+495 LSEAILNQT
-504 GGYCWVLWN
+504 GRYCWVLWN
-513 DKIGS
+513 DNIGK
-518 ISNTVKEHPTEYEA
+518 ISNTVKAHANEYEA
-532 FTKQGIM
+532 FTKQGVM
-539 ATCDDLKCVAD
+539 ATCDDLKCIAD

-555 FDSLK
+555 FDQLQK
-560 GTVNRVSSM
+560 TVKRVSDM
-569 TGKGNDKDFNHRSGL
+569 AGKGNDKDFNHRAGL
-584 VDMTQGKYY
+584 MDMQQGKYY

-600 VHHTMGGVRINEKA
+600 THHTMGGVRINEKA
-614 QALTAE
+614 EALTAE
-620 GKAIPGLW
+620 GKVIPGLW

-647 YTDIIVFGRIAGKAA
+647 YTDIIVFGRIAGEAAAKAA
-662 AEAAK
+662 K

>member
-1 MFFFSGLFGDV
+1 MK
-12 EQISHFDSYHPVG
+12 
-25 STGEI
+25 STMI
-30 IFLGAVVEIG
+30 KSAVAMVF
-40 EAIVIASFYLEMA
+40 A
-53 DFGAQF
+53 
-59 YTEAGRYT
+59 AG
-67 IIELVFHIHVM
+67 
-78 LFGGKVGIVFPRT
+78 
-91 ALCCSAFAAA
+91 FAAA
-101 VSAAPVT
+101 SMAAPVT
-108 TQGTGVGKH
+108 AEGTGVGKH
-117 GDVTVAVTFDSGKIK
+117 GDITVAVTFDAGKIQ
-132 DIKIVKQQENPVLAA
+132 DIKIVKNAENPILAK

-154 QHVIDTNS
+154 DQVVALSSTD
-162 VQLDAISGATFSS
+162 VDLISGATFSA
-175 KGFLDAVADAAKKAG
+175 KGFIDAVNDAAKKAG
-190 VTLSKADKKAIKKA
+190 VTLAKADKKALKKA
-204 VKALPKESSYDVVV
+204 ARELPKTSNYDVVV

-224 GFSAAIEAKNAG
+224 GFSAAITARNAG

-280 AEDTYKGGDM
+280 AEDTFKGGDG
-290 KGDMNVIKVM
+290 KGDMKVINVM
-300 THNALDAAKWCRD
+300 THQALDAAKWCRD

-343 TEFITKFQAK
+343 TEFIAKFQAK

-369 LIKDK
+369 LIKNKD
-374 SGRVVGVKATM
+374 GRVVGVKATM
-385 NGASYTFNAK
+385 DGSEYTFNAK

-453 TYPICDPISGVIE
+453 TYPICDPISGAIE

-495 LSEAILKQT
+495 LSEAILNQT
-504 GGYCWVLWN
+504 GQYCWVLWN
-513 DKIGS
+513 DNIGK
-518 ISNTVKEHPTEYEA
+518 ISNTVKAHANEYEA

-539 ATCDDLKCVAD
+539 TTCDDLKCIAD

-555 FDSLK
+555 FDQLRK
-560 GTVNRVSSM
+560 TVKRVSDM
-569 TGKGNDKDFNHRSGL
+569 AGKGNDKDFNHRAGL
-584 VDMTQGKYY
+584 MDMQQGKYY

-600 VHHTMGGVRINEKA
+600 THHTMGGVRINEKA
-614 QALTAE
+614 EALTAE
-620 GKAIPGLW
+620 GKVIPGLW

-647 YTDIIVFGRIAGKAA
+647 YTDIIVFGRIAGEAAAKAA
-662 AEAAK
+662 K

>member
-1 MFFFSGLFGDV
+1 MK
-12 EQISHFDSYHPVG
+12 
-25 STGEI
+25 STMI
-30 IFLGAVVEIG
+30 KSAVAMV
-40 EAIVIASFYLEMA
+40 
-53 DFGAQF
+53 
-59 YTEAGRYT
+59 
-67 IIELVFHIHVM
+67 
-78 LFGGKVGIVFPRT
+78 
-91 ALCCSAFAAA
+91 FAAGFA
-101 VSAAPVT
+101 TASMAAPVT
-108 TQGTGVGKH
+108 AEGTGVGKH
-117 GDVTVAVTFDSGKIK
+117 GDITVAVTFDAGKIQ
-132 DIKIVKQQENPVLAA
+132 DIKIVKNAENPILAK

-154 QHVIDTNS
+154 DQVVALSSTD
-162 VQLDAISGATFSS
+162 VDLISGATFSA
-175 KGFLDAVADAAKKAG
+175 KGFIDAVNDAAKKAG
-190 VTLSKADKKAIKKA
+190 VTLAKADKKALKKA
-204 VKALPKESSYDVVV
+204 ARELPKTSNYDVVV

-224 GFSAAIEAKNAG
+224 GFSAAITAKNAG

-247 VGGNSLISGAEMNA
+247 VGGNSLISGAEMNV

-280 AEDTYKGGDM
+280 AQDTFKGGDG
-290 KGDMNVIKVM
+290 KGDMKVINVM
-300 THNALDAAKWCRD
+300 THEALDAAKWCRD

-343 TEFITKFQAK
+343 TEFIAKFQAK

-369 LIKDK
+369 LIKNKD
-374 SGRVVGVKATM
+374 GRVVGVKATM
-385 NGASYTFNAK
+385 DGSEYTFNAK

-426 DAPGTTGE
+426 DAPGSTGE
-434 ALYMAERAGAQLV
+434 ALYMAERAGAELV

-453 TYPICDPISGVIE
+453 TYPICDPLSGAIE

-495 LSEAILKQT
+495 LSEAILNQT
-504 GGYCWVLWN
+504 GQYCWVLWN
-513 DKIGS
+513 DNIGK
-518 ISNTVKEHPTEYEA
+518 ISNTVKAHANEYEA

-539 ATCDDLKCVAD
+539 TTCDDLKCIAD

-555 FDSLK
+555 FDQLRK
-560 GTVNRVSSM
+560 TVKRVSDM
-569 TGKGNDKDFNHRSGL
+569 AGKGNDKDFNHRSGL
-584 VDMTQGKYY
+584 VDMQQGKYY

-600 VHHTMGGVRINEKA
+600 THHTMGGVRINEKA
-614 QALTAE
+614 EALTAE
-620 GKAIPGLW
+620 GKVIPGLW

-647 YTDIIVFGRIAGKAA
+647 YTDIIVFGRIAGEAAAKAA
-662 AEAAK
+662 K

>member
-1 MFFFSGLFGDV
+1 MK
-12 EQISHFDSYHPVG
+12 
-25 STGEI
+25 STMI
-30 IFLGAVVEIG
+30 KSAVAMVF
-40 EAIVIASFYLEMA
+40 A
-53 DFGAQF
+53 
-59 YTEAGRYT
+59 AG
-67 IIELVFHIHVM
+67 
-78 LFGGKVGIVFPRT
+78 
-91 ALCCSAFAAA
+91 FAAA
-101 VSAAPVT
+101 SMAAPVT
-108 TQGTGVGKH
+108 AEGTGVGKH
-117 GDVTVAVTFDSGKIK
+117 GDITVAVTFDAGKIQ
-132 DIKIVKQQENPVLAA
+132 DIKIVKNAENPILAK

-154 QHVIDTNS
+154 DQVVALSSTD
-162 VQLDAISGATFSS
+162 VDLVSGATFSA
-175 KGFLDAVADAAKKAG
+175 KGFIDAVNDAAKKAG
-190 VTLSKADKKAIKKA
+190 VTLAKADKKALKKA
-204 VKALPKESSYDVVV
+204 ARELPKTSNYDVVV

-224 GFSAAIEAKNAG
+224 GFSAAITARNAG

-280 AEDTYKGGDM
+280 AEDTFKGGDG
-290 KGDMNVIKVM
+290 KGDMKVINVM
-300 THNALDAAKWCRD
+300 THQALDAAKWCRD

-343 TEFITKFQAK
+343 TEFIAKFQAK

-369 LIKDK
+369 LIKNKD
-374 SGRVVGVKATM
+374 GRVVGVKATM
-385 NGASYTFNAK
+385 DGSEYTFNAK

-426 DAPGTTGE
+426 DAPGSTGE
-434 ALYMAERAGAQLV
+434 ALYMAERAGAELV

-453 TYPICDPISGVIE
+453 TYPICDPLSGAIE

-495 LSEAILKQT
+495 LSEAILNQT
-504 GGYCWVLWN
+504 GQYCWVLWN
-513 DKIGS
+513 DNIGK
-518 ISNTVKEHPTEYEA
+518 ISNTVKAHANEYEA

-539 ATCDDLKCVAD
+539 TTCDDLKCIAD

-555 FDSLK
+555 FDQLQK
-560 GTVNRVSSM
+560 TVKRVSDM
-569 TGKGNDKDFNHRSGL
+569 AGKGNDKDFNHRAGL
-584 VDMTQGKYY
+584 MDMQQGKYY

-600 VHHTMGGVRINEKA
+600 THHTMGGVRINEKA
-614 QALTAE
+614 EALTAE
-620 GKAIPGLW
+620 GKVIPGLW

-647 YTDIIVFGRIAGKAA
+647 YTDIIVFGRIAGEAAAKAA
-662 AEAAK
+662 K

>member
-1 MFFFSGLFGDV
+1 MK
-12 EQISHFDSYHPVG
+12 
-25 STGEI
+25 STMI
-30 IFLGAVVEIG
+30 KSAVAMVF
-40 EAIVIASFYLEMA
+40 A
-53 DFGAQF
+53 
-59 YTEAGRYT
+59 AG
-67 IIELVFHIHVM
+67 
-78 LFGGKVGIVFPRT
+78 
-91 ALCCSAFAAA
+91 FAAA
-101 VSAAPVT
+101 SMAAPVT
-108 TQGTGVGKH
+108 AEGTGVGKH
-117 GDVTVAVTFDSGKIK
+117 GDITVAVTFDAGKIQ
-132 DIKIVKQQENPVLAA
+132 DIKIVKNAENPILAK

-154 QHVIDTNS
+154 DQVVALSSTD
-162 VQLDAISGATFSS
+162 VDLVSGATFSA
-175 KGFLDAVADAAKKAG
+175 KGFIDAVNDAAKKAG
-190 VTLSKADKKAIKKA
+190 VTLAKADKKALKKA
-204 VKALPKESSYDVVV
+204 ARELPKISNYDVVV

-224 GFSAAIEAKNAG
+224 GFSAAITARNAG

-247 VGGNSLISGAEMNA
+247 VGGNSLISGAEMNV

-280 AEDTYKGGDM
+280 AQDTFKGGDG
-290 KGDMNVIKVM
+290 KGDMKVINVM
-300 THNALDAAKWCRD
+300 THQALDAAKWCRD

-343 TEFITKFQAK
+343 TEFIAKFQAK

-374 SGRVVGVKATM
+374 DGRVVGVKATM
-385 NGASYTFNAK
+385 DGSEYTFNAK

-426 DAPGTTGE
+426 DAPGSTGE
-434 ALYMAERAGAQLV
+434 ALYMAERAGAELV

-453 TYPICDPISGVIE
+453 TYPICDPLSGAIE

-495 LSEAILKQT
+495 LSEAILNQT
-504 GGYCWVLWN
+504 GQYCWVLWN
-513 DKIGS
+513 DNIGK
-518 ISNTVKEHPTEYEA
+518 ISNTVKAHANEYEA

-539 ATCDDLKCVAD
+539 TTCDDLKCIAD

-555 FDSLK
+555 FDQLQK
-560 GTVNRVSSM
+560 TVKRVSDM
-569 TGKGNDKDFNHRSGL
+569 AGKGNDKDFNHRAGL
-584 VDMTQGKYY
+584 MDMQQGKYY

-600 VHHTMGGVRINEKA
+600 THHTMGGVRINEKA
-614 QALTAE
+614 EALTAE
-620 GKAIPGLW
+620 GKVIPGLW

-647 YTDIIVFGRIAGKAA
+647 YTDIIVFGRIAGEAAAKAA
-662 AEAAK
+662 K

>member
-1 MFFFSGLFGDV
+1 M
-12 EQISHFDSYHPVG
+12 
-25 STGEI
+25 
-30 IFLGAVVEIG
+30 
-40 EAIVIASFYLEMA
+40 
-53 DFGAQF
+53 QF
-59 YTEAGRYT
+59 KKT
-67 IIELVFHIHVM
+67 L
-78 LFGGKVGIVFPRT
+78 L
-91 ALCCSAFAAA
+91 SAAA
-101 VSAAPVT
+101 MLVAGTLSASLMAAPVT
-108 TQGTGVGKH
+108 TEGTGVGKH
-117 GDVTVAVTFDSGKIK
+117 GDITVAVTFDNGKIQ
-132 DIKIVKQQENPVLAA
+132 DIKVVKTAENPILAQ
-147 KVFTDLK
+147 KVFTELK
-154 QHVIDTNS
+154 DEIVAQNS
-162 VQLDAISGATFSS
+162 TELDMISGATFSS
-175 KGFLDAVADAAKKAG
+175 KGLVEAVNDAAKKAG
-190 VTLSKADKKAIKKA
+190 VTLGKADKKALKKVA
-204 VKALPKESSYDVVV
+204 RDLPKTSNYDVVV
-218 IGAGGA
+218 VGAGGA
-224 GFSAAIEAKNAG
+224 GFSAAITAKAAG

-247 VGGNSLISGAEMNA
+247 VGGNSLISGAEMNV

-280 AEDTYKGGDM
+280 ATDTFKGGDG
-290 KGDMNVIKVM
+290 KGDMKVINVM
-300 THNALDAAKWCRD
+300 THQALDAAKWCRD
-313 YLGVRFEDDNL
+313 YLGVQFEDDNL

-343 TEFITKFQAK
+343 TEFIAKFQAK

-374 SGRVVGVKATM
+374 DGRVVGVKATM
-385 NGASYTFNAK
+385 DGAEYTFNAK

-434 ALYMAERAGAQLV
+434 ALYMAERAGAELV

-453 TYPICDPISGVIE
+453 TYPICDPISGAIE

-495 LSEAILKQT
+495 LSEAILNQT
-504 GGYCWVLWN
+504 GRYCWVLWN
-513 DKIGS
+513 DNIGK
-518 ISNTVKEHPTEYEA
+518 ISNTVKAHANEYEA

-539 ATCDDLKCVAD
+539 ATCDDLKCIAD

-555 FDSLK
+555 FDQLQA
-560 GTVNRVSSM
+560 TVKRVTDM
-569 TGKGNDKDFNHRSGL
+569 AGKGNDKDFKHRAGL
-584 VDMTQGKYY
+584 MDMSQGKYY

-600 VHHTMGGVRINEKA
+600 THHTMGGVRINEKA
-614 QALTAE
+614 EALTAE
-620 GKAIPGLW
+620 GKVIPGLW

-647 YTDIIVFGRIAGKAA
+647 YTDIIVFGRIAGEAA
-662 AEAAK
+662 AQAAK

>member
-1 MFFFSGLFGDV
+1 MK
-12 EQISHFDSYHPVG
+12 
-25 STGEI
+25 STMI
-30 IFLGAVVEIG
+30 KSAVAMVF
-40 EAIVIASFYLEMA
+40 A
-53 DFGAQF
+53 
-59 YTEAGRYT
+59 AG
-67 IIELVFHIHVM
+67 
-78 LFGGKVGIVFPRT
+78 
-91 ALCCSAFAAA
+91 FAAA
-101 VSAAPVT
+101 SMAAPVT
-108 TQGTGVGKH
+108 AEGTGVGKH
-117 GDVTVAVTFDSGKIK
+117 GDITVAVTFDAGKIQ
-132 DIKIVKQQENPVLAA
+132 DIKIVKNAENPILAK

-154 QHVIDTNS
+154 DQVVALSSTD
-162 VQLDAISGATFSS
+162 VDLISGATFSA
-175 KGFLDAVADAAKKAG
+175 KGFIDAVNDAAKKAG
-190 VTLSKADKKAIKKA
+190 VTLAKADKKALKKA
-204 VKALPKESSYDVVV
+204 ARELPKTSNYDVVV

-224 GFSAAIEAKNAG
+224 GFSAAITAKNAG

-247 VGGNSLISGAEMNA
+247 VGGNSLISGAEMNV

-280 AEDTYKGGDM
+280 AQDTFKGGDG
-290 KGDMNVIKVM
+290 KGDMKVINVM
-300 THNALDAAKWCRD
+300 THEALDAAKWCRD

-343 TEFITKFQAK
+343 TEFIAKFQAK

-369 LIKDK
+369 LIKNK
-374 SGRVVGVKATM
+374 NGRVVGVKATM
-385 NGASYTFNAK
+385 DGSEYTFNAK

-426 DAPGTTGE
+426 DAPGSTGE
-434 ALYMAERAGAQLV
+434 ALYMAERAGAELV

-453 TYPICDPISGVIE
+453 TYPICDPLSGAIE

-495 LSEAILKQT
+495 LSEAILNQT
-504 GGYCWVLWN
+504 GRYCWVLWN

-518 ISNTVKEHPTEYEA
+518 ISNTVKAHANEYEA

-539 ATCDDLKCVAD
+539 TTCDDLKCIAD

-555 FDSLK
+555 FDQLQK
-560 GTVNRVSSM
+560 TVKRVSDM
-569 TGKGNDKDFNHRSGL
+569 AGKGNDKDFNHRAGL
-584 VDMTQGKYY
+584 MDMQQGKYY

-600 VHHTMGGVRINEKA
+600 THHTMGGVRINEKA
-614 QALTAE
+614 EALTAE
-620 GKAIPGLW
+620 GKVIPGLW

-647 YTDIIVFGRIAGKAA
+647 YTDIIVFGRIAGEAAAKAA
-662 AEAAK
+662 K

>member
-1 MFFFSGLFGDV
+1 MHFSRALIAGLV
-12 EQISHFDSYHPVG
+12 
-25 STGEI
+25 
-30 IFLGAVVEIG
+30 
-40 EAIVIASFYLEMA
+40 
-53 DFGAQF
+53 
-59 YTEAGRYT
+59 
-67 IIELVFHIHVM
+67 
-78 LFGGKVGIVFPRT
+78 
-91 ALCCSAFAAA
+91 CSAFAAA

-190 VTLSKADKKAIKKA
+190 VTLSKADKKAIKKV
-204 VKALPKESSYDVVV
+204 VKTLPKESTYDVVV

-261 AKNWVQPKLGI
+261 ARNWVQPKLGI

-555 FDSLK
+555 FNSLK

>member
-1 MFFFSGLFGDV
+1 MKSTMIKSAVAMVFA
-12 EQISHFDSYHPVG
+12 VG
-25 STGEI
+25 
-30 IFLGAVVEIG
+30 
-40 EAIVIASFYLEMA
+40 
-53 DFGAQF
+53 
-59 YTEAGRYT
+59 
-67 IIELVFHIHVM
+67 
-78 LFGGKVGIVFPRT
+78 
-91 ALCCSAFAAA
+91 FAAA
-101 VSAAPVT
+101 SMAAPVT
-108 TQGTGVGKH
+108 AEGTGVGKH
-117 GDVTVAVTFDSGKIK
+117 GDITVAVTFDAGKIQ
-132 DIKIVKQQENPVLAA
+132 DIKIVKNAENPILAK

-154 QHVIDTNS
+154 DQVVALSSTD
-162 VQLDAISGATFSS
+162 VDLVSGATFSA
-175 KGFLDAVADAAKKAG
+175 KGFIDAVNDAAKKAG
-190 VTLSKADKKAIKKA
+190 VTLAKADKKALKKA
-204 VKALPKESSYDVVV
+204 ARELPKTSNYDVVV

-224 GFSAAIEAKNAG
+224 GFSAAITARNAG

-247 VGGNSLISGAEMNA
+247 VGGNSLISGAEMNV

-280 AEDTYKGGDM
+280 AQDTFKGGDG
-290 KGDMNVIKVM
+290 KGDMKVINVM
-300 THNALDAAKWCRD
+300 THEALDAAKWCRD

-343 TEFITKFQAK
+343 TEFIAKFQAK

-369 LIKDK
+369 LIKNKD
-374 SGRVVGVKATM
+374 GRVVGVKATM
-385 NGASYTFNAK
+385 DGSEYTFNAK

-426 DAPGTTGE
+426 DAPGSTGE
-434 ALYMAERAGAQLV
+434 ALYMAERAGAELV

-453 TYPICDPISGVIE
+453 TYPICDPISGAIE

-495 LSEAILKQT
+495 LSEAILNQT
-504 GGYCWVLWN
+504 GQYCWVLWN
-513 DKIGS
+513 DNIGK
-518 ISNTVKEHPTEYEA
+518 ISNTVKAHANEYEA

-539 ATCDDLKCVAD
+539 TTCDDLKCIAD

-555 FDSLK
+555 FDQLRK
-560 GTVNRVSSM
+560 TVKRVSDM
-569 TGKGNDKDFNHRSGL
+569 AGKGNDKDFNHRAGL
-584 VDMTQGKYY
+584 MDMQQGKYY

-600 VHHTMGGVRINEKA
+600 THHTMGGVRINEKA
-614 QALTAE
+614 EALTAE
-620 GKAIPGLW
+620 GKVIPGLW

-647 YTDIIVFGRIAGKAA
+647 YTDIIVFGRIAGEAAAKAA
-662 AEAAK
+662 K

>member
-1 MFFFSGLFGDV
+1 MK
-12 EQISHFDSYHPVG
+12 
-25 STGEI
+25 STMI
-30 IFLGAVVEIG
+30 KSAVAMVF
-40 EAIVIASFYLEMA
+40 A
-53 DFGAQF
+53 
-59 YTEAGRYT
+59 AG
-67 IIELVFHIHVM
+67 
-78 LFGGKVGIVFPRT
+78 
-91 ALCCSAFAAA
+91 FAAA
-101 VSAAPVT
+101 SMAAPVT
-108 TQGTGVGKH
+108 AEGTGVGKH
-117 GDVTVAVTFDSGKIK
+117 GDITVAVTFDAGKIQ
-132 DIKIVKQQENPVLAA
+132 DIKIVKNAENPILAK

-154 QHVIDTNS
+154 DQVVALSSTD
-162 VQLDAISGATFSS
+162 VDLVSGATFSA
-175 KGFLDAVADAAKKAG
+175 KGFIDAVNDAAKKAG
-190 VTLSKADKKAIKKA
+190 VTLAKADKKALKKA
-204 VKALPKESSYDVVV
+204 ARELPKTSNYDVVV

-224 GFSAAIEAKNAG
+224 GFSAAITARNAG

-247 VGGNSLISGAEMNA
+247 VGGNSLISGAEMNV

-280 AEDTYKGGDM
+280 AQDTFKGGDG
-290 KGDMNVIKVM
+290 KGDMKVINVM
-300 THNALDAAKWCRD
+300 THQALDAAKWCRD

-343 TEFITKFQAK
+343 TEFIAKFQAK

-374 SGRVVGVKATM
+374 DGRVVGVKATM
-385 NGASYTFNAK
+385 DGSEYTFNAK

-426 DAPGTTGE
+426 DAPGSTGE
-434 ALYMAERAGAQLV
+434 ALYMAERAGAELV

-453 TYPICDPISGVIE
+453 TYPICDPLSGAIE

-495 LSEAILKQT
+495 LSEAILNQT
-504 GGYCWVLWN
+504 GQYCWVLWN
-513 DKIGS
+513 DNIGK
-518 ISNTVKEHPTEYEA
+518 ISNTVKAHANEYEA
-532 FTKQGIM
+532 FTKQGVM
-539 ATCDDLKCVAD
+539 TTCDDLKCIAD

-555 FDSLK
+555 FDQLQK
-560 GTVNRVSSM
+560 TVKRVSDM
-569 TGKGNDKDFNHRSGL
+569 AGKGNDKDFNHRSGL
-584 VDMTQGKYY
+584 VDMQQGKYY

-600 VHHTMGGVRINEKA
+600 THHTMGGVRINEKA
-614 QALTAE
+614 EALTAE
-620 GKAIPGLW
+620 GKVIPGLW

-647 YTDIIVFGRIAGKAA
+647 YTDIIVFGRIAGEAAAKAA
-662 AEAAK
+662 K

>member
-1 MFFFSGLFGDV
+1 MK
-12 EQISHFDSYHPVG
+12 
-25 STGEI
+25 STMI
-30 IFLGAVVEIG
+30 KSAVAMVF
-40 EAIVIASFYLEMA
+40 A
-53 DFGAQF
+53 
-59 YTEAGRYT
+59 AG
-67 IIELVFHIHVM
+67 
-78 LFGGKVGIVFPRT
+78 
-91 ALCCSAFAAA
+91 FAAA
-101 VSAAPVT
+101 SMAAPVT
-108 TQGTGVGKH
+108 AEGTGVGKH
-117 GDVTVAVTFDSGKIK
+117 GDITVAVTFDAGKIQ
-132 DIKIVKQQENPVLAA
+132 DIKIVKNAENPILAK

-154 QHVIDTNS
+154 DQVVALSSTD
-162 VQLDAISGATFSS
+162 VDLVSGATFSA
-175 KGFLDAVADAAKKAG
+175 KGFIDAVNDAAKKAG
-190 VTLSKADKKAIKKA
+190 VTLAKADKKALKKA
-204 VKALPKESSYDVVV
+204 ARELPKTSNYDVVV

-224 GFSAAIEAKNAG
+224 GFSAAITARNAG

-247 VGGNSLISGAEMNA
+247 VGGNSLISGAEMNV

-280 AEDTYKGGDM
+280 AQDTFKGGDG
-290 KGDMNVIKVM
+290 KGDMKVINVM
-300 THNALDAAKWCRD
+300 THQALDAAKWCRD

-343 TEFITKFQAK
+343 TEFIAKFQAK

-369 LIKDK
+369 LIKNKD
-374 SGRVVGVKATM
+374 GRVVGVKATM
-385 NGASYTFNAK
+385 DGSEYTFNAK

-426 DAPGTTGE
+426 DAPGSTGE
-434 ALYMAERAGAQLV
+434 ALYMAERAGAELV

-453 TYPICDPISGVIE
+453 TYPICDPLSGAIE

-495 LSEAILKQT
+495 LSEAILNQT
-504 GGYCWVLWN
+504 GQYCWVLWN
-513 DKIGS
+513 DNIGK
-518 ISNTVKEHPTEYEA
+518 ISNTVKAHANEYEA

-539 ATCDDLKCVAD
+539 TTCDDLKCIAD

-555 FDSLK
+555 FDQLQK
-560 GTVNRVSSM
+560 TVKRVSDM
-569 TGKGNDKDFNHRSGL
+569 AGKGNDKDFNHRAGL
-584 VDMTQGKYY
+584 MDMQQGKYY

-600 VHHTMGGVRINEKA
+600 THHTMGGVRINEKA
-614 QALTAE
+614 EALTAE
-620 GKAIPGLW
+620 GKVIPGLW

-647 YTDIIVFGRIAGKAA
+647 YTDIIVFGRIAGEAAAKAA
-662 AEAAK
+662 K

>member
-1 MFFFSGLFGDV
+1 MK
-12 EQISHFDSYHPVG
+12 
-25 STGEI
+25 STMI
-30 IFLGAVVEIG
+30 KSAVAMVF
-40 EAIVIASFYLEMA
+40 A
-53 DFGAQF
+53 
-59 YTEAGRYT
+59 AG
-67 IIELVFHIHVM
+67 
-78 LFGGKVGIVFPRT
+78 
-91 ALCCSAFAAA
+91 FAAA
-101 VSAAPVT
+101 SMAAPVT
-108 TQGTGVGKH
+108 AEGTGVGKH
-117 GDVTVAVTFDSGKIK
+117 GDITVAVTFDAGKIQ
-132 DIKIVKQQENPVLAA
+132 DIKIVKNAENPILAK

-154 QHVIDTNS
+154 DQVVAFSSTD
-162 VQLDAISGATFSS
+162 VDLVSGATFSA
-175 KGFLDAVADAAKKAG
+175 KGFIDAVNDAAKKAG
-190 VTLSKADKKAIKKA
+190 VTLAKADKKALKKA
-204 VKALPKESSYDVVV
+204 ARELPKTSNYDVVV

-224 GFSAAIEAKNAG
+224 GFSAAITARNAG

-247 VGGNSLISGAEMNA
+247 VGGNSLISGAEMNVA
-261 AKNWVQPKLGI
+261 RNWVQPKLGI

-280 AEDTYKGGDM
+280 AQDTFKGGDG
-290 KGDMNVIKVM
+290 KGDMKVINVM
-300 THNALDAAKWCRD
+300 THEALDAAKWCRD

-343 TEFITKFQAK
+343 TEFIAKFQAK

-374 SGRVVGVKATM
+374 DGRVVGVKATM
-385 NGASYTFNAK
+385 DGSEYTFNAK

-453 TYPICDPISGVIE
+453 TYPICDPISGAIE

-495 LSEAILKQT
+495 LSEAILNQT
-504 GGYCWVLWN
+504 GRYCWVLWN

-518 ISNTVKEHPTEYEA
+518 ISNTVKAHANEYEA

-539 ATCDDLKCVAD
+539 TTCDDLKCIAD

-555 FDSLK
+555 FDQLQK
-560 GTVNRVSSM
+560 TVKRVSDM
-569 TGKGNDKDFNHRSGL
+569 AGKGNDKDFNHRAGL
-584 VDMTQGKYY
+584 MDMQQGKYY

-600 VHHTMGGVRINEKA
+600 THHTMGGVRINEKA
-614 QALTAE
+614 EALTAE
-620 GKAIPGLW
+620 GKVIPGLW

-647 YTDIIVFGRIAGKAA
+647 YTDIIVFGRIAGEAAAKAA
-662 AEAAK
+662 K

>member
-1 MFFFSGLFGDV
+1 MKSTMIKSAVAMVFA
-12 EQISHFDSYHPVG
+12 VG
-25 STGEI
+25 
-30 IFLGAVVEIG
+30 
-40 EAIVIASFYLEMA
+40 
-53 DFGAQF
+53 
-59 YTEAGRYT
+59 
-67 IIELVFHIHVM
+67 
-78 LFGGKVGIVFPRT
+78 
-91 ALCCSAFAAA
+91 FAAA
-101 VSAAPVT
+101 SMAAPVT
-108 TQGTGVGKH
+108 AEGTGVGKH
-117 GDVTVAVTFDSGKIK
+117 GDITVAVTFDAGKIQ
-132 DIKIVKQQENPVLAA
+132 DIKIVKNAENPILAK

-154 QHVIDTNS
+154 DQVVALSSTD
-162 VQLDAISGATFSS
+162 VDLVSGATFSA
-175 KGFLDAVADAAKKAG
+175 KGFIDAVNDAAKKAG
-190 VTLSKADKKAIKKA
+190 VTLAKADKKALKKA
-204 VKALPKESSYDVVV
+204 ARELPKTSNYDVVV

-224 GFSAAIEAKNAG
+224 GFSAAITARNAG

-247 VGGNSLISGAEMNA
+247 VGGNSLISGAEMNV

-280 AEDTYKGGDM
+280 AQDTFKGGDG
-290 KGDMNVIKVM
+290 KGDMKVINVM
-300 THNALDAAKWCRD
+300 THQALDAAKWCRD

-343 TEFITKFQAK
+343 TEFIAKFQAK

-369 LIKDK
+369 LIKNKD
-374 SGRVVGVKATM
+374 GRVVGVKATM
-385 NGASYTFNAK
+385 DGSEYTFNAK

-426 DAPGTTGE
+426 DAPGSTGE
-434 ALYMAERAGAQLV
+434 ALYMAERAGAELV

-453 TYPICDPISGVIE
+453 TYPICDPLSGAIE

-495 LSEAILKQT
+495 LSEAILNQT
-504 GGYCWVLWN
+504 GQYCWVLWN
-513 DKIGS
+513 DNIGK
-518 ISNTVKEHPTEYEA
+518 ISNTVKAHANEYEA

-539 ATCDDLKCVAD
+539 TTCDDLKCIAD

-555 FDSLK
+555 FDQLQK
-560 GTVNRVSSM
+560 TVKRVSDM
-569 TGKGNDKDFNHRSGL
+569 AGKGNDKDFNHRAGL
-584 VDMTQGKYY
+584 MDMQQGKYY

-600 VHHTMGGVRINEKA
+600 THHTMGGVRINEKA
-614 QALTAE
+614 EALTAE
-620 GKAIPGLW
+620 GKVIPGLW

-647 YTDIIVFGRIAGKAA
+647 YTDIIVFGRIAGEAAAKAA
-662 AEAAK
+662 K

>member
-1 MFFFSGLFGDV
+1 MKSTMIKSAVAMVFA
-12 EQISHFDSYHPVG
+12 VG
-25 STGEI
+25 
-30 IFLGAVVEIG
+30 
-40 EAIVIASFYLEMA
+40 
-53 DFGAQF
+53 
-59 YTEAGRYT
+59 
-67 IIELVFHIHVM
+67 
-78 LFGGKVGIVFPRT
+78 
-91 ALCCSAFAAA
+91 FAAA
-101 VSAAPVT
+101 SMAAPVT
-108 TQGTGVGKH
+108 AEGTGVGKH
-117 GDVTVAVTFDSGKIK
+117 GDITVAVTFDAGKIQ
-132 DIKIVKQQENPVLAA
+132 DIKIVKNAENPILAK

-154 QHVIDTNS
+154 DQVVALSSTD
-162 VQLDAISGATFSS
+162 VDLVSGATFSA
-175 KGFLDAVADAAKKAG
+175 KGFIDAVNDAAKKAG
-190 VTLSKADKKAIKKA
+190 VTLAKADKKALKKA
-204 VKALPKESSYDVVV
+204 ARELPKTSNYDVVV

-224 GFSAAIEAKNAG
+224 GFSAAITAKNAG

-247 VGGNSLISGAEMNA
+247 VGGNSLISGAEMNV

-280 AEDTYKGGDM
+280 AQDTFKGGDG
-290 KGDMNVIKVM
+290 KGDMKVINVM
-300 THNALDAAKWCRD
+300 THEALDAAKWCRD

-343 TEFITKFQAK
+343 TEFIAKFQAK

-369 LIKDK
+369 LIKNKD
-374 SGRVVGVKATM
+374 GRVVGVKATM
-385 NGASYTFNAK
+385 DGSEYTFNAK

-426 DAPGTTGE
+426 DAPGSTGE
-434 ALYMAERAGAQLV
+434 ALYMAERAGAELV

-453 TYPICDPISGVIE
+453 TYPICDPLSGAIE

-495 LSEAILKQT
+495 LSEAILNQT
-504 GGYCWVLWN
+504 GRYCWVLWN
-513 DKIGS
+513 DNIGK
-518 ISNTVKEHPTEYEA
+518 ISNTVKAHANEYEA
-532 FTKQGIM
+532 FTKQGVM
-539 ATCDDLKCVAD
+539 TTCDDLKCIAD

-555 FDSLK
+555 FDQLQK
-560 GTVNRVSSM
+560 TVKRVSDM
-569 TGKGNDKDFNHRSGL
+569 AGKGNDKDFNHRAGL
-584 VDMTQGKYY
+584 MDMQQGKYY

-600 VHHTMGGVRINEKA
+600 THHTMGGVRINEKA
-614 QALTAE
+614 EALTAE
-620 GKAIPGLW
+620 GKVIPGLW

-647 YTDIIVFGRIAGKAA
+647 YTDIIVFGRIAGEAAAKAA
-662 AEAAK
+662 K

>member
-1 MFFFSGLFGDV
+1 MHFSRALIAGLV
-12 EQISHFDSYHPVG
+12 
-25 STGEI
+25 
-30 IFLGAVVEIG
+30 
-40 EAIVIASFYLEMA
+40 
-53 DFGAQF
+53 
-59 YTEAGRYT
+59 
-67 IIELVFHIHVM
+67 
-78 LFGGKVGIVFPRT
+78 
-91 ALCCSAFAAA
+91 CSAFAAA

-117 GDVTVAVTFDSGKIK
+117 GDVTVAVTFDSVKIK

-190 VTLSKADKKAIKKA
+190 VTLSKADKKAIKKV
-204 VKALPKESSYDVVV
+204 VKTLPKESTYDVVV

>member
-1 MFFFSGLFGDV
+1 MK
-12 EQISHFDSYHPVG
+12 
-25 STGEI
+25 STMI
-30 IFLGAVVEIG
+30 KSAVAMVF
-40 EAIVIASFYLEMA
+40 A
-53 DFGAQF
+53 
-59 YTEAGRYT
+59 AG
-67 IIELVFHIHVM
+67 
-78 LFGGKVGIVFPRT
+78 
-91 ALCCSAFAAA
+91 FAAA
-101 VSAAPVT
+101 SMAAPVT
-108 TQGTGVGKH
+108 AEGTGVGKH
-117 GDVTVAVTFDSGKIK
+117 GDITVAVTFDAGKIQ
-132 DIKIVKQQENPVLAA
+132 DIKIVKNAENPILAK

-154 QHVIDTNS
+154 DQVVAFSSTD
-162 VQLDAISGATFSS
+162 VDLVSGATFSA
-175 KGFLDAVADAAKKAG
+175 KGFIDAVNDAAKKAG
-190 VTLSKADKKAIKKA
+190 VTLAKADKKALKKA
-204 VKALPKESSYDVVV
+204 ARELPKTSNYDVVV

-224 GFSAAIEAKNAG
+224 GFSAAITARSAG

-247 VGGNSLISGAEMNA
+247 VGGNSLISGAEMNVA
-261 AKNWVQPKLGI
+261 RNWVQPKLGI

-280 AEDTYKGGDM
+280 AQDTFKGGDG
-290 KGDMNVIKVM
+290 KGDMKVINVM
-300 THNALDAAKWCRD
+300 THEALDAAKWCRD

-343 TEFITKFQAK
+343 TEFIAKFQAK

-369 LIKDK
+369 LIKNKD
-374 SGRVVGVKATM
+374 GRVVGVKATM
-385 NGASYTFNAK
+385 DGSEYTFNAK

-426 DAPGTTGE
+426 DAPGSTGE
-434 ALYMAERAGAQLV
+434 ALYMAERAGAELV

-453 TYPICDPISGVIE
+453 TYPICDPLSGAIE

-495 LSEAILKQT
+495 LSEAILNQT
-504 GGYCWVLWN
+504 GQYCWVLWN
-513 DKIGS
+513 DNIGK
-518 ISNTVKEHPTEYEA
+518 ISNTVKAHANEYEA

-539 ATCDDLKCVAD
+539 TTCDDLKCIAD

-555 FDSLK
+555 FDQLQK
-560 GTVNRVSSM
+560 TVKRVSDM
-569 TGKGNDKDFNHRSGL
+569 AGKGNDKNFNHRAGL
-584 VDMTQGKYY
+584 MDMQQGKYY

-600 VHHTMGGVRINEKA
+600 THHTMGGVRINEKA
-614 QALTAE
+614 EALTAE
-620 GKAIPGLW
+620 GKVIPGLW

-647 YTDIIVFGRIAGKAA
+647 YTDIIVFGRIAGEAAAKAA
-662 AEAAK
+662 K

>member
-1 MFFFSGLFGDV
+1 MQFSRALIAGLV
-12 EQISHFDSYHPVG
+12 
-25 STGEI
+25 
-30 IFLGAVVEIG
+30 
-40 EAIVIASFYLEMA
+40 
-53 DFGAQF
+53 
-59 YTEAGRYT
+59 
-67 IIELVFHIHVM
+67 
-78 LFGGKVGIVFPRT
+78 
-91 ALCCSAFAAA
+91 CSAFAAA

-190 VTLSKADKKAIKKA
+190 VTLSKADKKAIKKV
-204 VKALPKESSYDVVV
+204 VKTLPKESTYDVVV

-313 YLGVRFEDDNL
+313 YLGVRFEADHL
-324 FFFGGHSRKRA
+324 FFFGGPSRTRA
-335 LIPVGHTG
+335 LLPVGHTG

>member
-1 MFFFSGLFGDV
+1 
-12 EQISHFDSYHPVG
+12 
-25 STGEI
+25 
-30 IFLGAVVEIG
+30 
-40 EAIVIASFYLEMA
+40 
-53 DFGAQF
+53 
-59 YTEAGRYT
+59 
-67 IIELVFHIHVM
+67 M
-78 LFGGKVGIVFPRT
+78 LFRQTLLAATVG
-91 ALCCSAFAAA
+91 LMSAAA
-101 VSAAPVT
+101 VAAPVT

-117 GDVTVAVTFDSGKIK
+117 GDMTVAVTFDNGRIQA
-132 DIKIVKQQENPVLAA
+132 IEIVKEAENPVLAK
-147 KVFTDLK
+147 KVYTDLK
-154 QHVIDTNS
+154 AAVIASNS
-162 VQLDAISGATFSS
+162 ADLDAISGATFSS
-175 KGFLDAVADAAKKAG
+175 KGFLDAVKDAAKKAG
-190 VTLSKADKKAIKKA
+190 VTLSKADAKAIKKVVKNIPA
-204 VKALPKESSYDVVV
+204 VSNYDVVV

-261 AKNWVQPKLGI
+261 ARNWVQPKLGI
-272 NDDSPELH
+272 LDDSAERH
-280 AEDTYKGGDM
+280 AADTFKGGDK
-290 KGDMNVIKVM
+290 KGDMKVINVM
-300 THNALDAAKWCRD
+300 TANALDAAKWCRD

-343 TEFITKFQAK
+343 TEFIAKFQAK

-358 IPVITNMKAEE
+358 IPVITDMKAEE

-374 SGRVVGVKATM
+374 TGRVVGVKATSH
-385 NGASYTFNAK
+385 GATYTFNAK

-405 GANPEMVKKYNPKID
+405 GANKAMVKKYNPKID

-434 ALYMAERAGAQLV
+434 ALYMAKRAGAQLV

-466 LIADARF
+466 LIADSRF

-488 ELQRRDV
+488 ELERRDV

-504 GGYCWVLWN
+504 GNYCWVLWN
-513 DKIGS
+513 DNIGK

-539 ATCDDLKCVAD
+539 ATCPDLKCIAD
-550 FTKIP
+550 FTKMP
-555 FDSLK
+555 LK
-560 GTVNRVSSM
+560 QLESTVKRVSSM
-569 TGKGNDKDFNHRSGL
+569 AGKGNDKDFHHRGGL
-584 VDMTQGKYY
+584 MDMSEGQYY

-600 VHHTMGGVRINEKA
+600 THHTMGGVRINEKA
-614 QALTAE
+614 QALTAK
-620 GKAIPGLW
+620 GQVIPGLW

-647 YTDIIVFGRIAGKAA
+647 YTDIIVFGRIAGEAA
-662 AEAAK
+662 AFEAAARYAK

>member
-1 MFFFSGLFGDV
+1 MKSTMIKSAVAMVFA
-12 EQISHFDSYHPVG
+12 VG
-25 STGEI
+25 
-30 IFLGAVVEIG
+30 
-40 EAIVIASFYLEMA
+40 
-53 DFGAQF
+53 
-59 YTEAGRYT
+59 
-67 IIELVFHIHVM
+67 
-78 LFGGKVGIVFPRT
+78 
-91 ALCCSAFAAA
+91 FAAA
-101 VSAAPVT
+101 SMAAPVT
-108 TQGTGVGKH
+108 AEGTGVGKH
-117 GDVTVAVTFDSGKIK
+117 GDITVAVTFDAGKIQ
-132 DIKIVKQQENPVLAA
+132 DIKIVKNAENPILAK

-154 QHVIDTNS
+154 DQVVALSSTD
-162 VQLDAISGATFSS
+162 VDLVSGATFSA
-175 KGFLDAVADAAKKAG
+175 KGFIDAVNDAAKKAG
-190 VTLSKADKKAIKKA
+190 VTLAKADKKALKKA
-204 VKALPKESSYDVVV
+204 ARELPKTSNYDVVV

-224 GFSAAIEAKNAG
+224 GFSAAITARNAG

-247 VGGNSLISGAEMNA
+247 VGGNSLISGAEMNV

-280 AEDTYKGGDM
+280 AQDTFKGGDG
-290 KGDMNVIKVM
+290 KGDMKVINVM
-300 THNALDAAKWCRD
+300 THEALDAAKWCRD

-343 TEFITKFQAK
+343 TEFIAKFQAK

-369 LIKDK
+369 LIKNKD
-374 SGRVVGVKATM
+374 GRVVGVKATM
-385 NGASYTFNAK
+385 DGSEYTFNAK

-426 DAPGTTGE
+426 DAPGSTGE
-434 ALYMAERAGAQLV
+434 ALYMAERAGAELV

-453 TYPICDPISGVIE
+453 TYPICDPISGAIE

-495 LSEAILKQT
+495 LSEAILNQT
-504 GGYCWVLWN
+504 GRYCWVLWN

-518 ISNTVKEHPTEYEA
+518 ISNTVKAHANEYEA

-539 ATCDDLKCVAD
+539 TTCDDLKCIAD

-555 FDSLK
+555 FDQLQK
-560 GTVNRVSSM
+560 TVKRVSDM
-569 TGKGNDKDFNHRSGL
+569 AGKGNDKDFNHRSGL
-584 VDMTQGKYY
+584 VDMQQGKYY

-600 VHHTMGGVRINEKA
+600 THHTMGGVRINEKA
-614 QALTAE
+614 EALTAE
-620 GKAIPGLW
+620 GKVIPGLW

-647 YTDIIVFGRIAGKAA
+647 YTDIIVFGRIAGEAAAKAA
-662 AEAAK
+662 K

>member
-1 MFFFSGLFGDV
+1 M
-12 EQISHFDSYHPVG
+12 
-25 STGEI
+25 
-30 IFLGAVVEIG
+30 
-40 EAIVIASFYLEMA
+40 
-53 DFGAQF
+53 QF
-59 YTEAGRYT
+59 KKT
-67 IIELVFHIHVM
+67 M
-78 LFGGKVGIVFPRT
+78 L
-91 ALCCSAFAAA
+91 SAAA
-101 VSAAPVT
+101 MVVAGTLSASLFAAPVT
-108 TQGTGVGKH
+108 TEGTGVGKH
-117 GDVTVAVTFDSGKIK
+117 GDITVAVTFDNGKIQ
-132 DIKIVKQQENPVLAA
+132 DIKVVKSAENPVLAA
-147 KVFTDLK
+147 KVFSEFKDDVIAQSSTDL
-154 QHVIDTNS
+154 DM
-162 VQLDAISGATFSS
+162 ISGATFST
-175 KGFLDAVADAAKKAG
+175 KGFVDAVNDAAKKAG
-190 VTLSKADKKAIKKA
+190 VTLAKADKKALKKVA
-204 VKALPKESSYDVVV
+204 RDLPKTSNYDVVV

-224 GFSAAIEAKNAG
+224 GFSAAITAKAAG

-247 VGGNSLISGAEMNA
+247 VGGNSLISGAEMNV
-261 AKNWVQPKLGI
+261 AKNWVQPKLNI

-280 AEDTYKGGDM
+280 AQDTFKGGDE
-290 KGDMNVIKVM
+290 KGDMKVINVM
-300 THNALDAAKWCRD
+300 THQALDAAKWCRD

-335 LIPVGHTG
+335 LIPFGHTG

-358 IPVITNMKAEE
+358 IPVVTNMKAEE

-374 SGRVVGVKATM
+374 DGRVVGVKATM
-385 NGASYTFNAK
+385 DGAEYTFNAK

-405 GANPEMVKKYNPKID
+405 GANSEMVKKYNPKID

-453 TYPICDPISGVIE
+453 TYPICDPLSGAIE

-495 LSEAILKQT
+495 LSEAILNQT
-504 GGYCWVLWN
+504 GRYCWVLWN
-513 DKIGS
+513 DNIGK
-518 ISNTVKEHPTEYEA
+518 ISNTVKEHANEYEA

-539 ATCDDLKCVAD
+539 ATCDDLKCIAD

-555 FDSLK
+555 FDQLQS
-560 GTVNRVSSM
+560 TVKRVTDM
-569 TGKGNDKDFNHRSGL
+569 AGKGNDKDFNHRAGL
-584 VDMTQGKYY
+584 MDMSQGKYY

-600 VHHTMGGVRINEKA
+600 THHTMGGVRINEKA

-620 GKAIPGLW
+620 GKVIPGLW

-647 YTDIIVFGRIAGKAA
+647 YTDIIVFGRIAGEAA
-662 AEAAK
+662 AQAAK

>member
-1 MFFFSGLFGDV
+1 M
-12 EQISHFDSYHPVG
+12 
-25 STGEI
+25 
-30 IFLGAVVEIG
+30 
-40 EAIVIASFYLEMA
+40 
-53 DFGAQF
+53 QF
-59 YTEAGRYT
+59 KKT
-67 IIELVFHIHVM
+67 L
-78 LFGGKVGIVFPRT
+78 L
-91 ALCCSAFAAA
+91 SAAA
-101 VSAAPVT
+101 MLVAGTLSASLMAAPVT
-108 TQGTGVGKH
+108 TEGTGVGKH
-117 GDVTVAVTFDSGKIK
+117 GDITVAVTFDNGKIQ
-132 DIKIVKQQENPVLAA
+132 DIKVVKTAENPILAQ
-147 KVFTDLK
+147 KVFTELK
-154 QHVIDTNS
+154 DEIVAQNS
-162 VQLDAISGATFSS
+162 TELDMISGATFSS
-175 KGFLDAVADAAKKAG
+175 KGLVDAVNDAAKKAG
-190 VTLSKADKKAIKKA
+190 VTLGKADKKALKKVA
-204 VKALPKESSYDVVV
+204 RDLPKTSNYDVVV
-218 IGAGGA
+218 VGAGGA
-224 GFSAAIEAKNAG
+224 GFSAAITAKAAG

-247 VGGNSLISGAEMNA
+247 VGGNSLISGAEMNV

-280 AEDTYKGGDM
+280 ATDTFKGGDG
-290 KGDMNVIKVM
+290 KGDMKVINVM
-300 THNALDAAKWCRD
+300 THQALDAAKWCRD
-313 YLGVRFEDDNL
+313 YLGVQFEDDNL

-343 TEFITKFQAK
+343 TEFIAKFQAK

-374 SGRVVGVKATM
+374 DGRVVGVKATM
-385 NGASYTFNAK
+385 DGAEYTFNAK

-434 ALYMAERAGAQLV
+434 ALYMAERAGAELV

-453 TYPICDPISGVIE
+453 TYPICDPISGAIE

-495 LSEAILKQT
+495 LSEAILNQT
-504 GGYCWVLWN
+504 GRYCWVLWN
-513 DKIGS
+513 DNIGK
-518 ISNTVKEHPTEYEA
+518 ISNTVKAHANEYEA

-539 ATCDDLKCVAD
+539 ATCDDLKCIAD

-555 FDSLK
+555 FDQLQA
-560 GTVNRVSSM
+560 TVKRVTDM
-569 TGKGNDKDFNHRSGL
+569 AGKGNDKDFKHRAGL
-584 VDMTQGKYY
+584 MDMSQGKYY

-600 VHHTMGGVRINEKA
+600 THHTMGGVRINEKA
-614 QALTAE
+614 EALTAE
-620 GKAIPGLW
+620 GKVIPGLW

-647 YTDIIVFGRIAGKAA
+647 YTDIIVFGRIAGEAA
-662 AEAAK
+662 AQAAK